1 MPSPVNILLTTPLA
15 ELDGVTTR
23 KAALLH
29 RLGLNTVADLLKH
42 LPYRFEFYAGQS
54 PIAQLPVDTIATVT
68 GTVANCRWVGPQ
80 QRIFPG
86 TPNFRGRGRG
96 KGRFQLT
103 LTDDTGSLGIVFFNA
118 HYLVGKI
125 VAGMPLIV
133 TGKVTRFNDYPQMVN
148 PKWQAMDADQ
158 SADGD
163 ASGGGGEKLRP
174 VYPATENLPS
184 EQISQLIEQIL
195 PGALTQIDDHFD
207 ADYRKAHAL
216 PELAAAYRMLHA
228 PDSEDEAK
236 SARRRL
242 AYDELLLLQ
251 LGLTINRHYTRTQFR
266 APALRWSPA
275 IDKHIRDRFPFT
287 LTDAQDKVVRE
298 LAADLQ
304 KSEPAN
310 RLIQGDVGSGKTV
323 VALYAMLLAV
333 ADRKQA
339 ALMAP
344 TELLAEQ
351 HFASISAMLAGSN
364 VRLALLTGSM
374 PAAERAAMLDQ
385 IASGAAS
392 GGGGIDIVIGTHAL
406 LTESVR
412 FNDLAVV
419 IVDEQHRF
427 GVKQRAALRSSRS
440 NIEDRTSQIPHTL
453 VMTATPIPR
462 TLCLALFG
470 DMDVST
476 ITSLPPGRQPIDTR
490 VVSPEKTDE
499 VYRYLAKRI
508 DKGEQLYVVVP
519 AIDDSPAHLKAVTS
533 HAKNIADHYFR
544 DHKVA
549 AVHGRLRSATR
560 DRIMRQF
567 RDHQIDIL
575 VATTVIEVGV
585 DVPNASLMVV
595 EHAERFGLAQ
605 LHQLRGRVGRG
616 STRSLCVYI
625 AEPTTDDAAQRLAAI
640 ADTTDGFAIAEAD
653 SNIRGMGELIGTRQ
667 SGLPPLQIAD
677 LANDLD
683 LLRMARRDALTLVD
697 ADPKLAH
704 PSHAL
709 LRGRLVKQ
717 YGPALG
723 LADVM

>member
-1 MPSPVNILLTTPLA
+1 MPSPVHIPLTTPLA
-15 ELDGVTTR
+15 ELDGVTPR

-54 PIAQLPVDTIATVT
+54 PIVQLPVDTIATVT

-80 QRIFPG
+80 SRTFGKQ
-86 TPNFRGRGRG
+86 G

-103 LTDDTGSLGIVFFNA
+103 LTDDTGSLDVVFFNA

-148 PKWQAMDADQ
+148 PKWQ
-158 SADGD
+158 SAPAPGSSDGSTD
-163 ASGGGGEKLRP
+163 GVAHDEKLRP

-184 EQISQLIEQIL
+184 EQIAQFIEQIL

-207 ADYRKAHAL
+207 ADYRKARAL
-216 PELAAAYRMLHA
+216 PELADAYRMLHA
-228 PDSEDEAK
+228 PDTEDEAK

-275 IDKHIRDRFPFT
+275 IDKHIRARFPFM

-304 KSEPAN
+304 KSQPAN

-364 VRLALLTGSM
+364 VRLALLTGSIP
-374 PAAERAAMLDQ
+374 PADRAALIKQ
-385 IASGAAS
+385 IATS
-392 GGGGIDIVIGTHAL
+392 GGGGIDIVIATHAL

-427 GVKQRAALRSSRS
+427 GVKQRAALRSNKSAS
-440 NIEDRTSQIPHTL
+440 SAPHASSLIPHTL

-476 ITSLPPGRQPIDTR
+476 ITALPPGRQPIDTR

-533 HAKNIADHYFR
+533 HAKNIQDHYFR
-544 DHKVA
+544 NHKVA
-549 AVHGRLRSATR
+549 AVHGRLQSATR

-616 STRSLCVYI
+616 SKRSLCVYI

-640 ADTTDGFAIAEAD
+640 ANTTDGFAIAEAD

-677 LANDLD
+677 LATDLD
-683 LLRMARRDALTLVD
+683 LLRMARRDAIALVENDPRLT
-697 ADPKLAH
+697 H